1 MIFVPGHG
9 FQPLI
14 PGIMSTHVSIVRAT
28 GTKHNHA
35 TLSEIIVPVTLQ
47 GLVLAKGVILVCSM
61 GLVLLPP
68 FRWWKLGP
76 AISTTWVKASIIYL
90 TQKITQR
97 KPLEFQPVPSNF
109 PSMFHPFPACFLR
122 VSIHVSLG
130 RKNNGKCDIRRGFL
144 RLLRLTKLAKAPKN
158 GVFFGRKTF
167 NF

>member
-68 FRWWKLGP
+68 RIDGGKWAL
-76 AISTTWVKASIIYL
+76 
-90 TQKITQR
+90 Q
-97 KPLEFQPVPSNF
+97 F
-109 PSMFHPFPACFLR
+109 PR
-122 VSIHVSLG
+122 LG
-130 RKNNGKCDIRRGFL
+130 RRHL
-144 RLLRLTKLAKAPKN
+144 
-158 GVFFGRKTF
+158 
-167 NF
+167 

>member
-109 PSMFHPFPACFLR
+109 PSMFQRVSYVFPTCFHPCFL
-122 VSIHVSLG
+122 
-130 RKNNGKCDIRRGFL
+130 GKKKQWEMWHSP
-144 RLLRLTKLAKAPKN
+144 RLLATFEAHQVGQGAKEWC
-158 GVFFGRKTF
+158 FFW
-167 NF
+167 